1 MILGAE
7 KKEIKKEILYIIEG
21 AEITERR
28 EKYAD
33 DRR

>member
-21 AEITERR
+21 AEITD
-28 EKYAD
+28 KHAAYYKGC
-33 DRR
+33 